1 MTKEFDKRNAA
12 KSRKV
17 CEAMAEAASTGKR
30 VLTERERQILD
41 IWPRFENGEYVW
53 FGDRYEDWDGLKKEV
68 AAVQFERDERSLLD
82 RDGFHTCFSFG
93 ERVKR
98 PVQSALDADGVEIKE
113 GDTVWLK
120 GEPIKYQVAIVINGL
135 AYLTFKTRNGDN
147 STVTAYPRNLTHVQP
162 DSWERLEEDA
172 GKEPCDYF
180 GVECDDDKGCSG
192 CPHLHAPRDCTIDMQ
207 ADIVRRA
214 KALAGVEVGR

>member
-1 MTKEFDKRNAA
+1 MTKEFDKRNMA
-12 KSRKV
+12 KSRRV

-30 VLTERERQILD
+30 VLTERERQILAM
-41 IWPRFENGEYVW
+41 WPRFEDGEYVW
-53 FGDRYEDWDGLKKEV
+53 FGDVFIDGCGYANEVRDVRFDDRYVRLVGV
-68 AAVQFERDERSLLD
+68 
-82 RDGFHTCFSFG
+82 DGFQDAFIIG

-98 PVQSALDADGVEIKE
+98 PVQSVLDADGVEIKE

-162 DSWERLEEDA
+162 DSWERFIEDMQKSA
-172 GKEPCDYF
+172 CGYF
-180 GVECDDDKGCSG
+180 GFADKGCDG
-192 CPHLHAPRDCTIDMQ
+192 CPASGPLDCNNYKTIDL
-207 ADIVRRA
+207 VRRA
-214 KALAGVEVGR
+214 NALAGIEVSE

>member
-1 MTKEFDKRNAA
+1 MTREFDEKNAA
-12 KSRKV
+12 KSRSV
-17 CEAMAEAASTGKR
+17 CEAMAEAANTGKR
-30 VLTERERQILD
+30 VMTGRECQILD
-41 IWPRFENGEYVW
+41 IWPKFEDGEPVW

-98 PVQSALDADGVEIKE
+98 PVQSALDADGVEVKE

-120 GEPIKYQVAIVINGL
+120 GEPIEYKVAIVIDGL

-172 GKEPCDYF
+172 AKGLCEYFGFEDGPCDA
-180 GVECDDDKGCSG
+180 GEG
-192 CPHLHAPRDCTIDMQ
+192 CPAYEQGSC
-207 ADIVRRA
+207 AVYKAKDIIRRA
-214 KALAGVEVGR
+214 KALAGVEVDE